1 MFVEEEDIPK
11 ETMEV
16 ILTCVDGIKQED
28 ANEPVE

>member
-1 MFVEEEDIPK
+1 MFVEEDIPK